1 MRHQLLWTTRAGQV
15 EATDAPL
22 VVHARARRAAYRDEP
37 GGALA
42 GRVSLA
48 RRRLDGCLLLD
59 KVWVDDRPVVRLDRS
74 QELSAFDGR
83 EKHGEDWHL
92 LTAHTKP
99 NHAVHLLDV
108 EFFGQ
113 NGVLRTA
120 TGL

>member
-22 VVHARARRAAYRDEP
+22 VVHARPSRAAYRDEP
-37 GGALA
+37 RASP
-42 GRVSLA
+42 VSVSSL
-48 RRRLDGCLLLD
+48 RRMSGERSLLD